1 MNYNFDNNV
10 PIYLQLVSL
19 IKNDIIK
26 GALSPGEKLPSI
38 RDLAIT
44 YKVNPNTV
52 SKALSELENI
62 SLIYTERTN
71 GKYVSS
77 DISLINKYKEEY
89 ATSLTEEYINKMINL
104 GYNKEEVNKY
114 IMKKGEK
121 YGTIK
126 MQKSY

>member
-1 MNYNFDNNV
+1 MNYNFDNNI

-52 SKALSELENI
+52 GKALSELENI

-104 GYNKEEVNKY
+104 GYNKEEINKY

-126 MQKSY
+126 M

>member
-104 GYNKEEVNKY
+104 GYNKEEINKY
-114 IMKKGEK
+114 IMKKGEN

-126 MQKSY
+126 M

>member
-1 MNYNFDNNV
+1 MNYNFDNNI

-62 SLIYTERTN
+62 CLIYTERTN

-89 ATSLTEEYINKMINL
+89 AASLTEEYINKMINL

-126 MQKSY
+126 M

>member
-1 MNYNFDNNV
+1 MNYNFDNNI

-89 ATSLTEEYINKMINL
+89 AASLTEEYINKMINL

-126 MQKSY
+126 M

>member
-1 MNYNFDNNV
+1 MNYTFDNNI

-104 GYNKEEVNKY
+104 GYNKEEVSKY

-126 MQKSY
+126 M

>member
-1 MNYNFDNNV
+1 MNYNFDNNI

-26 GALSPGEKLPSI
+26 GAVSTGEKLPSI

-89 ATSLTEEYINKMINL
+89 AASLTEEYINKMINL

-126 MQKSY
+126 M

>member
-1 MNYNFDNNV
+1 MNYNFDNNIT
-10 PIYLQLVSL
+10 IYLQLVSL

-89 ATSLTEEYINKMINL
+89 AASLTEEYINKMINL

-126 MQKSY
+126 M

>member
-1 MNYNFDNNV
+1 MNYNFDNNI

-38 RDLAIT
+38 RELAIT
-44 YKVNPNTV
+44 YKVNPNTIG
-52 SKALSELENI
+52 KALSELENI

-77 DISLINKYKEEY
+77 DTSLINKYKEEY
-89 ATSLTEEYINKMINL
+89 ATSLTEDYINKMINL
-104 GYNKEEVNKY
+104 GYNKEEINKY

-126 MQKSY
+126 M

>member
-1 MNYNFDNNV
+1 MNYNFDNNI

-19 IKNDIIK
+19 IKNDIFK

-89 ATSLTEEYINKMINL
+89 AASLTEEYINKMINL

-126 MQKSY
+126 M

>member
-1 MNYNFDNNV
+1 MNYNFYNNI

-104 GYNKEEVNKY
+104 GYNKEEINKY
-114 IMKKGEK
+114 IMKKGEN

-126 MQKSY
+126 M

>member
-1 MNYNFDNNV
+1 MNYNFDNNI

-77 DISLINKYKEEY
+77 DTSLINKYKEEY
-89 ATSLTEEYINKMINL
+89 AASLTEEYINKMINL

-126 MQKSY
+126 M

>member
-1 MNYNFDNNV
+1 M
-10 PIYLQLVSL
+10 

-104 GYNKEEVNKY
+104 GYNKEEINKY
-114 IMKKGEK
+114 IMKKGEN

-126 MQKSY
+126 M

>member
-1 MNYNFDNNV
+1 MNYNFDNNI

-38 RDLAIT
+38 RELAIT
-44 YKVNPNTV
+44 YKVNPNTIG
-52 SKALSELENI
+52 KALSELENI

-77 DISLINKYKEEY
+77 DTSLINKYKEEY
-89 ATSLTEEYINKMINL
+89 ATSLTEDYINKMINL
-104 GYNKEEVNKY
+104 GYNKEEINKY
-114 IMKKGEK
+114 IMKKGEN

-126 MQKSY
+126 M

>member
-1 MNYNFDNNV
+1 MNYNFDNNI

-52 SKALSELENI
+52 GKALSELENI

-104 GYNKEEVNKY
+104 GYNKEEINKY
-114 IMKKGEK
+114 IMKKGEN

-126 MQKSY
+126 M

>member
-1 MNYNFDNNV
+1 MNYNFDNNI

-26 GALSPGEKLPSI
+26 GTLSPGEKLPSI

-52 SKALSELENI
+52 GKALSELENI

-77 DISLINKYKEEY
+77 DIYLINKYKEEY

-104 GYNKEEVNKY
+104 GYNKEEINKY

-126 MQKSY
+126 M

>member
-1 MNYNFDNNV
+1 MNYNFDNNI

-104 GYNKEEVNKY
+104 GYNKEEINKY
-114 IMKKGEK
+114 IMKKGEN

-126 MQKSY
+126 I

>member
-1 MNYNFDNNV
+1 MNYNFDNNI

-104 GYNKEEVNKY
+104 GYNKEEINKY

-121 YGTIK
+121 NGTIK
-126 MQKSY
+126 M

>member
-1 MNYNFDNNV
+1 MNYNFDNNI

-19 IKNDIIK
+19 IKDDIIK

-52 SKALSELENI
+52 GKALSELENI

-104 GYNKEEVNKY
+104 GYSKEEINKY

-126 MQKSY
+126 M

>member
-1 MNYNFDNNV
+1 MNYNFDNNI

-89 ATSLTEEYINKMINL
+89 AASLTEDYINKMINL
-104 GYNKEEVNKY
+104 GYNKEEINKY
-114 IMKKGEK
+114 IMKKGEN

-126 MQKSY
+126 M

>member
-1 MNYNFDNNV
+1 MNYNFDNNI

-52 SKALSELENI
+52 GKALSELENI

-104 GYNKEEVNKY
+104 GYSKEEINKY

-126 MQKSY
+126 M

>member
-1 MNYNFDNNV
+1 MNYNFDNNI

-26 GALSPGEKLPSI
+26 GALSPGENLPSI

-104 GYNKEEVNKY
+104 GYNKEEINKY
-114 IMKKGEK
+114 IMKKGEN

-126 MQKSY
+126 M

>member
-1 MNYNFDNNV
+1 MNYNFDNNI

-89 ATSLTEEYINKMINL
+89 AKSLTEEYINKMINL
-104 GYNKEEVNKY
+104 GYNKEEINKY
-114 IMKKGEK
+114 IMKEGEK

-126 MQKSY
+126 M

>member
-1 MNYNFDNNV
+1 MNYNFDNNI

-104 GYNKEEVNKY
+104 GYNKEEINKY

>member
-1 MNYNFDNNV
+1 MNYNFVNNI

-89 ATSLTEEYINKMINL
+89 AASLTEEYINKMINL

-126 MQKSY
+126 M

>member
-1 MNYNFDNNV
+1 MNYNFDNNI

-104 GYNKEEVNKY
+104 GYNKEEVSKY

-126 MQKSY
+126 M

>member
-1 MNYNFDNNV
+1 MNYNFDNNI

-89 ATSLTEEYINKMINL
+89 AASLTEEYINKMINL
-104 GYNKEEVNKY
+104 GYNKEEVSKY

-126 MQKSY
+126 M

>member
-1 MNYNFDNNV
+1 MNYNFDNNI

-121 YGTIK
+121 YGV
-126 MQKSY
+126 

>member
-1 MNYNFDNNV
+1 MNYNFDNNI

-89 ATSLTEEYINKMINL
+89 AASLTEEYINKMINL
-104 GYNKEEVNKY
+104 GYNKEEINKY
-114 IMKKGEK
+114 IMKKGEN

-126 MQKSY
+126 M

>member
-1 MNYNFDNNV
+1 MNYNFDNNI

-104 GYNKEEVNKY
+104 GYNKEEINKY
-114 IMKKGEK
+114 LMKKGEK

-126 MQKSY
+126 M

>member
-1 MNYNFDNNV
+1 MNYNFDNNI

-104 GYNKEEVNKY
+104 GYNKEEIEVFLGN
-114 IMKKGEK
+114 E
-121 YGTIK
+121 TITIL
-126 MQKSY
+126 

>member
-1 MNYNFDNNV
+1 MNYNFDNNI

-26 GALSPGEKLPSI
+26 GTLSPGEKLPSI

-89 ATSLTEEYINKMINL
+89 AASLTEEYINKMINL

-126 MQKSY
+126 M

>member
-1 MNYNFDNNV
+1 MNYNFDNNI

-38 RDLAIT
+38 RELAIT
-44 YKVNPNTV
+44 YKVNPNTIG
-52 SKALSELENI
+52 KALSELENV

-77 DISLINKYKEEY
+77 DTSLINKYKEEY
-89 ATSLTEEYINKMINL
+89 ATSLTEDYINKMINL
-104 GYNKEEVNKY
+104 GYNKEEINKY

-121 YGTIK
+121 NGTIK
-126 MQKSY
+126 M

>member
-1 MNYNFDNNV
+1 MNYNFDNNI

-104 GYNKEEVNKY
+104 GYNKEEINKY

-126 MQKSY
+126 M

>member
-1 MNYNFDNNV
+1 MNYNFDNNI

-77 DISLINKYKEEY
+77 DTSLINKYKEEY

-104 GYNKEEVNKY
+104 GYNKEEVSKY

-126 MQKSY
+126 M

>member
-1 MNYNFDNNV
+1 MNYNFDNNI

-77 DISLINKYKEEY
+77 DISLINKYK
-89 ATSLTEEYINKMINL
+89 
-104 GYNKEEVNKY
+104 
-114 IMKKGEK
+114 
-121 YGTIK
+121 
-126 MQKSY
+126 

>member
-1 MNYNFDNNV
+1 MNYNFDNNI

-89 ATSLTEEYINKMINL
+89 AASLTEEYINKMINL
-104 GYNKEEVNKY
+104 GYNKEEINKY

-126 MQKSY
+126 M

>member
-1 MNYNFDNNV
+1 MNYNFDNNI

-114 IMKKGEK
+114 IMKKGDK

-126 MQKSY
+126 M

>member
-104 GYNKEEVNKY
+104 GYNKEEINKY

-126 MQKSY
+126 M

>member
-1 MNYNFDNNV
+1 MNYNFDNNI

-38 RDLAIT
+38 RELAIT
-44 YKVNPNTV
+44 YKVNPNTIG
-52 SKALSELENI
+52 KALSELENI

-77 DISLINKYKEEY
+77 DTSLINKYKEEY
-89 ATSLTEEYINKMINL
+89 ATSLTEDYINKMINL
-104 GYNKEEVNKY
+104 GYNKEEINKY

-121 YGTIK
+121 NGTIK
-126 MQKSY
+126 M